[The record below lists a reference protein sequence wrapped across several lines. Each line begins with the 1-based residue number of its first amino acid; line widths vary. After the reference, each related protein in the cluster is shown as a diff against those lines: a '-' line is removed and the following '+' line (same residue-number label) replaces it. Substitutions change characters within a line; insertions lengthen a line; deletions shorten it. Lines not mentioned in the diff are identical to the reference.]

1 MLRLL
6 VQIAGLFV
14 VFGASPATYPYEN
27 EAFVPADMYASTPSY
42 TFDETDVGGYM
53 FTHTLDFVITDA
65 DIPFCFMRTGM
76 AQYLIVN
83 KFGAPPHYG
92 TSQTASWNCTAK
104 DLTLA
109 SADFTGTIAGNSVCT
124 AGECCSF
131 TYGIV
136 KFGADQLTWHSWL
149 DDRSDAGLCD
159 PITENVYC
167 LLAGGDTPLNCM
179 EVFVS
184 PETRLAVWT
193 CGQAV
198 VMYMMGCKVFKTEY
212 KRIYLTEPPLYIDA
226 STIEENISND
236 SFSKTQ
242 DKMCHP
248 NSYFF
253 PDATAPTG
261 GGGAD
266 SSSNAL
272 SGIIVAVSCFLFL
285 L

>member
-27 EAFVPADMYASTPSY
+27 ESFVPVDMVASTPSY
-42 TFDETDVGGYM
+42 TFDDKDVGGYM
-53 FTHTLDFVITDA
+53 YTHTLNFVIKDE

-104 DLTLA
+104 GLKFA

-131 TYGIV
+131 VYDIF
-136 KFGADQLTWHSWL
+136 KFGDDQLTWHSWL
-149 DDRSDAGLCD
+149 DDRSDAGLCEA
-159 PITENVYC
+159 INENTYC
-167 LLAGGDTPLNCM
+167 LLSGGDTALNCM
-179 EVFVS
+179 EVFVA

-193 CGQAV
+193 CPQSV
-198 VMYMMGCKVFKTEY
+198 VLYMMSCKVFKTEY
-212 KRIYLTEPPLYIDA
+212 TRIYLTEPPMYVDSSSIAENMANDA
-226 STIEENISND
+226 
-236 SFSKTQ
+236 FSKAQ

-248 NSYFF
+248 HSYFF
-253 PDATAPTG
+253 PEDTASKLAG
-261 GGGAD
+261 DDD
-266 SSSNAL
+266 SSSNTL